1 MGKKVLVAMSGGVD
15 SSVAALLLKNSG
27 YAVTGVTM
35 CFGIRANDEKVRCC
49 GPQAVDDAKR
59 VCHGLGI
66 PHYVMDFSKDLE
78 EEVISKF
85 VSEYLKGKTPNPC
98 VDCNKFLKFG
108 LLLEKAIA
116 MGFDFLATGHY
127 ARIEKNN
134 GTIVL
139 RRAKDKAKDQSYFLC
154 SIKKERLKL
163 ILFPLAEF
171 TKEEVREIAR
181 KADLPVASKP
191 QSQDICFIQDDY
203 RKFISE
209 RVSNI
214 RPGQIVDLDGNIR
227 GIHRGL
233 FFYTVGQREKLG
245 INNPTPL
252 YVVSVD
258 AKENQVTV
266 GKKKDLQARGLIVSD
281 LNLFVDDLPQKAY
294 IKIRYAHK
302 ESKCEVFQQGSQ
314 CKVIFEEKQEAITP
328 GQSAVFYDNGIVL
341 GGGVI
346 EEVLW

>member
-1 MGKKVLVAMSGGVD
+1 MDKKVLIAMSGGVD
-15 SSVAALLLKNSG
+15 SSLAAYLLKNSG
-27 YAVTGVTM
+27 YDVTGVTM
-35 CFGIRANDEKVRCC
+35 CMGVKTCDEKVRCC
-49 GPQAVDDAKR
+49 GPAAVDDAKR
-59 VCHGLGI
+59 VCHRLEI
-66 PHYVMDFSKDLE
+66 PHYTLDFSKDLE
-78 EEVISKF
+78 EKVISKF
-85 VSEYLKGKTPNPC
+85 ISEYLRGSTPNPC

-134 GTIVL
+134 GRIVL
-139 RRAKDKAKDQSYFLC
+139 RKGKDKVKDQSYFLYP
-154 SIKKERLKL
+154 IKKERLKS

-181 KADLPVASKP
+181 KVDLPVACKP

-214 RPGQIVDLDGNIR
+214 KPGPIVDLDGNIR
-227 GIHRGL
+227 GMHRGL

-245 INNPTPL
+245 ISNSTPL

-258 AKENQVTV
+258 TEKNQLIV
-266 GKKKDLQARGLIVSD
+266 GKKKDLQARGFIASD
-281 LNLFVDDLPQKAY
+281 LNLLVKDLPQEASVR
-294 IKIRYAHK
+294 IRYGHK
-302 ESKCEVFQQGSQ
+302 ASKCEISKQISKV
-314 CKVIFEEKQEAITP
+314 KVIFKEKQEAITP
-328 GQSAVFYDNGIVL
+328 GQSAVFYDNDIVL

-346 EEVLW
+346 KEVLW